1 MKEAVLTQVVK
12 IVKNRKMKKSP
23 SKIVTNDKKQKQNKP
38 KEDAKDIKE
47 TSPVEEEIKAVQPKE
62 PVVQQRRDFSTDL
75 MGYISSWN
83 YRETSGQW
91 KFNKI
96 LQTWALDHCFDKKK
110 IDPTLF
116 KALMPYLLSIK
127 GNAVDRLLVRAE
139 EIITQC
145 CENDE
150 NDDDEKDDDEND
162 DTEEGKKSKSKES
175 SAATG
180 SGMSLKRAI
189 KIKFEFSKLIKSDA
203 K

>member
-1 MKEAVLTQVVK
+1 MISALK
-12 IVKNRKMKKSP
+12 INDEV
-23 SKIVTNDKKQKQNKP
+23 VTNGGIIGKI
-38 KEDAKDIKE
+38 KEIKE
-47 TSPVEEEIKAVQPKE
+47 TSPVEEETKAVQPKE

-162 DTEEGKKSKSKES
+162 DTEEGKKSKNKES

-180 SGMSLKRAI
+180 NGMSLKRAI